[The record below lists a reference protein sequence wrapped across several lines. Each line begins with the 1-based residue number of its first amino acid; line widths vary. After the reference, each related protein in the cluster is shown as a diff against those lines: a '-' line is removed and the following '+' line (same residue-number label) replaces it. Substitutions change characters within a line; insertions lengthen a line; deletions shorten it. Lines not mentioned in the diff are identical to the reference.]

1 MVAYL
6 GNSGHSH
13 LQSPRTGILVTNL
26 GTPDAPTTSA
36 VRRYLREFL
45 SDPRVIEVPRLIW
58 WPILH
63 GIILTFRP
71 PRSAAAYQKIWSE
84 DGSPLL
90 AISQRQVA
98 GLKQRLADRVTGEIE
113 VTLGMRYGKP
123 SIAEALERMRE
134 NGVRRVLVLP
144 LYPQYAASTS
154 GSTFDAVADALKRW
168 RWLPDLHF
176 VHHYHAE
183 PGYIAALAESVREAW
198 RERQPAERLL
208 FSFHGLPRR
217 YLDAGDPYH
226 CECQRTARMLAE
238 ALELP
243 EERWQVAFQS
253 RVGREEW
260 LRPYTDQTL
269 MEWGKSGT
277 KNVDVI
283 CPGFSA
289 DCLET
294 LEEIAM
300 QNTELF
306 VQHGG
311 ESLHYIPALNDRD
324 DHLDFLADLVARE
337 LGKWAA
343 TEPEKEAEAQARRDR
358 AVSMGAL
365 R

>member
-144 LYPQYAASTS
+144 LYPQYAGSTS